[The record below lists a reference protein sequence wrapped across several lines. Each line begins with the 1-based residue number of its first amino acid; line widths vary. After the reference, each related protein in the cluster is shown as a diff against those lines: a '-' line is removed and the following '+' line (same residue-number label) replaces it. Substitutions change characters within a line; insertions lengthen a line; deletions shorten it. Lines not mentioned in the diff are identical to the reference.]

1 MCYIFQIISHDSY
14 DLSQFFVKVVVYCQT
29 EYFSVLGPVIG
40 SVLVRCVKNKVEN
53 KNQSYVF

>member
-1 MCYIFQIISHDSY
+1 MEFPLVINIQMCYIFQIISHDSY

-40 SVLVRCVKNKVEN
+40 SVFVRVC
-53 KNQSYVF
+53 